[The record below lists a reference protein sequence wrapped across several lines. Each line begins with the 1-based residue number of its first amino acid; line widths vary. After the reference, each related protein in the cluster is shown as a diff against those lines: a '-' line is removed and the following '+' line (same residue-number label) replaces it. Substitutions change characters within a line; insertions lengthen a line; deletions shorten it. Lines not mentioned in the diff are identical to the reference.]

1 MPVGNQLSHQLER
14 ITSTLKKLEH
24 LQEVRSCQKCKQYI
38 VTAEK
43 PTPPIPGSYV
53 GPRLL
58 AYTVVGK
65 LAYGLPLY
73 RQSKMFKHERA
84 TIPRSTQC
92 DWTLAAGRLLEPVWE
107 LMKVEVKK
115 SKVVK
120 TDDTEIKIQTPG
132 RKGTMR
138 KGIMTPYIGD
148 KDHPYVVFDFSP
160 DQSFNR
166 NKAFFED
173 YSGMVQADAAP
184 GFDAFFKDG
193 SKIEVGCSAH
203 SRRKYYEYLLTD
215 PEDIDCLTALDI
227 YRELYLI
234 EDVIAK
240 KSPAE
245 KLAIRRRKSKPLVK
259 KLRTLLTGL
268 QGKFPPTN
276 GLMEAVDYTLKHWI
290 ALTRFLKNAALDI
303 DNNACERAIKAFVL
317 ARKNFLFAGSD
328 DGGRAAA
335 ILLSFIATCDMQG
348 LNPIDYLSDVFSRI
362 NSLKVSDLP
371 SLLPDRWAQAQKQ
384 MKVS

>member
-1 MPVGNQLSHQLER
+1 
-14 ITSTLKKLEH
+14 
-24 LQEVRSCQKCKQYI
+24 
-38 VTAEK
+38 
-43 PTPPIPGSYV
+43 
-53 GPRLL
+53 
-58 AYTVVGK
+58 
-65 LAYGLPLY
+65 
-73 RQSKMFKHERA
+73 
-84 TIPRSTQC
+84 
-92 DWTLAAGRLLEPVWE
+92 
-107 LMKVEVKK
+107 
-115 SKVVK
+115 
-120 TDDTEIKIQTPG
+120 
-132 RKGTMR
+132 
-138 KGIMTPYIGD
+138 MTPYIGD